1 MGKLRLGTKSDIV
14 SCLEE
19 LVPTSTDDAI
29 PDIHTGPSLGV
40 PSVDAVILDGAVIV
54 NMLKPGTASTFS
66 DYASHIFLPYITRQ
80 LEHVHRVDVVW
91 DEYVHGSLKTYTRSV
106 RGKGSRRRV
115 ESSNALPRNWQEFLR
130 NDENKSELFC
140 FLSLQ
145 IAKLKT
151 DTERQIIATYHK
163 DVLCTQPRDTT
174 GLAPCTQEEADTRI
188 FLHVSDA
195 AKHGYRKVMIHT
207 VDSDVLVLAIAAIQ
221 QLSIDELWVGFA
233 SGKSFRYLPTP
244 EMARALG
251 PEKCVALPFL
261 HI

>member
-1 MGKLRLGTKSDIV
+1 MTPFQI
-14 SCLEE
+14 
-19 LVPTSTDDAI
+19 STQAL
-29 PDIHTGPSLGV
+29 HW
-40 PSVDAVILDGAVIV
+40 
-54 NMLKPGTASTFS
+54 
-66 DYASHIFLPYITRQ
+66 
-80 LEHVHRVDVVW
+80 VW

-140 FLSLQ
+140 FLSQQ

-151 DTERQIIATYHK
+151 DTERQIIAIYHK

-174 GLAPCTQEEADTRI
+174 GLTPCTEEEADTRI

-195 AKHGYRKVMIHT
+195 AKHGYRKVMIGT
-207 VDSDVLVLAIAAIQ
+207 VDSELLVLAIAAIQ

-233 SGKSFRYLPTP
+233 SGKSFRYVYQLMRWHVLSVQRSVWLCPSYTHLADVAQYHPLLP
-244 EMARALG
+244 A
-251 PEKCVALPFL
+251 EKGLCGTCGRHSTTFSLLFL
-261 HI
+261 SINSQLC